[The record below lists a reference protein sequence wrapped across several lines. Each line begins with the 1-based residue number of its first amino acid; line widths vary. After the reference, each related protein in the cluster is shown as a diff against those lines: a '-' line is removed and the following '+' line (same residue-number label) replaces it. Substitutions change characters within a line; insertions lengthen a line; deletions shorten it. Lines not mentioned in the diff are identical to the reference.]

1 MRNRGSRH
9 RRISLGALAALLAAG
24 CGGLQ
29 TPASLPPAPQQR
41 AAHAAHSGRVASWMN
56 PDAMK
61 TNLLYVSD
69 DQGSVDVFSYPD
81 GKPMGTLTGF
91 TGPSGLCSDE
101 KGDVFVTDTGN
112 GDIVEYA
119 HGATQPLATLFEF
132 GVYPE
137 GCSID
142 RTTGNLAVT
151 NFGSNP
157 SGPGSVAVFDRAQG
171 AAHLYT
177 DPNFNVYLF
186 CGYDNAGNLY
196 IDGVNSGTTQAL
208 LAVLPQGSTSF
219 TDLTLNRSIGY
230 PGGVQWDGKNL
241 AIEDVSTDTL
251 YRVKVSGSS
260 GSVVGT
266 THLSARSHL
275 LIQFWIQ
282 GRTIVVPYGTLNRE
296 VKKVGFWPYP
306 AGGSPAKSIGVR
318 KAAELIGATVSL
330 AK

>member
-1 MRNRGSRH
+1 MRNRGSR
-9 RRISLGALAALLAAG
+9 RRVLCIGALAALLAG
-24 CGGLQ
+24 CAAPQSQ
-29 TPASLPPAPQQR
+29 TSLPPASALGPL
-41 AAHAAHSGRVASWMN
+41 HAAHSGRAASWMN
-56 PDAMK
+56 PEAMK

-69 DQGSVDVFSYPD
+69 DQGTVDVFSYPD
-81 GKPMGTLTGF
+81 GKREGTLTGF
-91 TGPSGLCSDE
+91 SGPSGLCSDP

-119 HGATQPLATLFEF
+119 HGATEPVATLFEF

-157 SGPGSVAVFDRAQG
+157 SGAGSVAIFDHAQG

-196 IDGVNSGTTQAL
+196 IDGADSGTTQAL
-208 LAVLPQGSTSF
+208 FAVLPAGGTSF
-219 TDLTLNRSIGY
+219 TDLALNQSIGY
-230 PGGVQWDGKNL
+230 PGGIQWDGKNL

-275 LIQFWIQ
+275 VVQFWIQ

-306 AGGSPAKSIGVR
+306 AGGSPSKSIGVR